1 MTAAVPDGPL
11 AAIGRQFP
19 GWHAWTSSA
28 GRLWATRMTGRTRP
42 AHAPPEWALTVDGDD
57 EAALRKALL
66 EQEAGAP
73 PGLSPES
80 SRSPR

>member
-1 MTAAVPDGPL
+1 MTAAAPDGPL

-28 GRLWATRMTGRTRP
+28 GRFWATRTGPNRRRP
-42 AHAPPEWALTVDGDD
+42 DCAPPEWALTVDADTPAKL
-57 EAALRKALL
+57 EQALL

-73 PGLSPES
+73 PG
-80 SRSPR
+80 